1 MEIIICLQVFTKII
15 LPCESVFTKI
25 ILHFRVVCK
34 DWGRNIYD
42 FASFAIPRN
51 SIVFHFL
58 LNVISKYYSVILRCT
73 LSVSSLSCASCR
85 WSLAD
90 LTIVEEIDAK
100 CQHAREIVRS
110 WLPLDRRTCIVH
122 RCNVFFTD
130 SSNRRL
136 QFYRVNFK
144 TRELITAL

>member
-1 MEIIICLQVFTKII
+1 MEIIFCLQVFTKII
-15 LPCESVFTKI
+15 LTCESFYKNDSSFQNGLQRLRWKYLRFCFFCHSTK
-25 ILHFRVVCK
+25 L
-34 DWGRNIYD
+34 DW
-42 FASFAIPRN
+42 FSF
-51 SIVFHFL
+51 SS
-58 LNVISKYYSVILRCT
+58 NVISKYCSVILRCT

-85 WSLAD
+85 WSLVD
-90 LTIVEEIDAK
+90 VTIIEEIDAK

-110 WLPLDRRTCIVH
+110 WLPFDRRTCIVH

-130 SSNRRL
+130 SSNGRL